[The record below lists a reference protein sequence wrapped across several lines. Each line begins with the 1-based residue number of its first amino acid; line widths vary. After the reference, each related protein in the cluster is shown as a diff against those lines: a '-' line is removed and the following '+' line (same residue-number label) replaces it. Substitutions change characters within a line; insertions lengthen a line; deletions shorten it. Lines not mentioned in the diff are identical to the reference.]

1 MIMELAMVNNMQDV
15 NGNER
20 FISVAPTWATIT
32 SAVRFHDKRQQAV
45 DDEEDAAGRLTA
57 TLKFPLGAAV
67 PGQLQSFDHA
77 RLFLLDD
84 NLIHRGEVK
93 TISAHSVLE
102 VRLCGV
108 SAGVHQTWN
117 LLYPTSALKKKVSTG
132 GCCCLNLMS

>member
-45 DDEEDAAGRLTA
+45 DDEEDAAGRPTA
-57 TLKFPLGAAV
+57 TLQFPLGAAV

-108 SAGVHQTWN
+108 SAGVHHAWN
-117 LLYPTSALKKKVSTG
+117 LLYPTSALKKKCPLVG
-132 GCCCLNLMS
+132 VVV